1 VFAAAIPPVPGSGFT
16 DDGRAGHRSA
26 GESGESGESG
36 EASVIGRLAAAIWL
50 VGLVV
55 GLTALAIGNAMVATV
70 ALVVAVTVP
79 WFGLAWM
86 LHDQRRVFVAEP
98 DRETKRPHKR
108 VHLPSSGYRIRF
120 PVR

>member
-1 VFAAAIPPVPGSGFT
+1 MFAAATPPVPGSGFV
-16 DDGRAGHRSA
+16 DDGRATERSP
-26 GESGESGESG
+26 GEFGAHG
-36 EASVIGRLAAAIWL
+36 EASVIGRLAAAVWL

-55 GLTALAIGNAMVATV
+55 GLTALVIGDAMVATA

-86 LHDQRRVFVAEP
+86 LHNQRRVFVAEP
-98 DRETKRPHKR
+98 NGETKRPHKR